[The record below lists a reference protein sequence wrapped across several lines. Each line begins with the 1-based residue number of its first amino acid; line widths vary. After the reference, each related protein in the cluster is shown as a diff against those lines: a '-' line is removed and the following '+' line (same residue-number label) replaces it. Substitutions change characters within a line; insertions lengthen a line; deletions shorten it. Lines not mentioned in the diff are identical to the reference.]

1 VTGVLSLVADGCRWV
16 RTAGLSTRVSARL
29 ERSESL
35 LRRIRPT
42 TTSVG
47 TGPVTCRTRLGGVLN
62 FYNREAA

>member
-1 VTGVLSLVADGCRWV
+1 MVADGCAPPV
-16 RTAGLSTRVSARL
+16 CQLGLPRGL
-29 ERSESL
+29 NDRS
-35 LRRIRPT
+35 RCFAAPT